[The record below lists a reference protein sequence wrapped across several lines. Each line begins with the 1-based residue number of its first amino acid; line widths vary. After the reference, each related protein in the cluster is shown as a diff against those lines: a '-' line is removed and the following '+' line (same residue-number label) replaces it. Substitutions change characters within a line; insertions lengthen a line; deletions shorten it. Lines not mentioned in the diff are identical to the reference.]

1 MRLLATVGSAALL
14 TGTAMAQAPAV
25 QPSPSLPSA
34 STAAQAVPTVPAAP
48 ADAAAA
54 DDAILSDGL
63 ADIAPEPRDRY
74 EKVNRGLWG
83 FNQAIDRILLKPI
96 SSGYRAIVPRIA
108 RRGISR
114 VFNNLSEPWSFVN
127 NMLQG
132 KPKRALNNLGR
143 FVINTTI
150 GIGGLADHAS
160 GMGIAPRPEDFGQT
174 LAVWGVKSSA
184 YVVLPVFG
192 PSTVR
197 DGIGTGVAFVADPYQ
212 IALNQS
218 DLSLWTKRG
227 IGVLSVVS
235 ARAGLTES
243 GADAFLQSS
252 LDPYAAAR
260 SAFLQRR
267 AAAIANRTDDDGI
280 DAGMTDSTAAD
291 PMTAIA
297 VPDATTDAAADVV
310 PDAAAAPSTMPD
322 VTPDPQPA
330 APTPPADTSPA
341 DTSPAAA
348 PVAES
353 ITPTVAAWNPHGST
367 AVFD

>member
-1 MRLLATVGSAALL
+1 MRLLATVGLAALMAGPAAGQAPPAPPATALPASPSAALP
-14 TGTAMAQAPAV
+14 GPAT
-25 QPSPSLPSA
+25 PLD
-34 STAAQAVPTVPAAP
+34 
-48 ADAAAA
+48 DAAAP
-54 DDAILSDGL
+54 DDTVFADGL

-96 SSGYRAIVPRIA
+96 SSGYRAVIPRIA

-114 VFNNLSEPWSFVN
+114 VFSNLSEPWSFVN

-132 KPKRALNNLGR
+132 KPKRALHNLGR
-143 FVINTTI
+143 FVVNSTV
-150 GIGGLADHAS
+150 GIGGLADHAT

-197 DGIGTGVAFVADPYQ
+197 DGIGTGVAFLADPYQ

-218 DLSLWTKRG
+218 DLSVWTKRG
-227 IGVLSVVS
+227 IGALSIVS

-243 GADAFLQSS
+243 GGDAFLQSS

-267 AAAIANRTDDDGI
+267 AAAIANRTDDDGV
-280 DAGMTDSTAAD
+280 DAGLTNFSAAD
-291 PMTAIA
+291 PVTGIAPPDDSPVPA
-297 VPDATTDAAADVV
+297 VPAEPL
-310 PDAAAAPSTMPD
+310 PDQAG
-322 VTPDPQPA
+322 QPA
-330 APTPPADTSPA
+330 TDPADPTP
-341 DTSPAAA
+341 SPAAA
-348 PVAES
+348 AES
-353 ITPTVAAWNPHGST
+353 TAAQATAWNQHASV